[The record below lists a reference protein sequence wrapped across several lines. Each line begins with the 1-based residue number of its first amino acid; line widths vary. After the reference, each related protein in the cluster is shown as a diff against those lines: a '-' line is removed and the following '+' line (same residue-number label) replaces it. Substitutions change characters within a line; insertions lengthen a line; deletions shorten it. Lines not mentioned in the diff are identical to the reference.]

1 MLQSD
6 FRGKRFEEKEER
18 FYSPYLSLRSGP
30 GGASFH
36 DNKSFTTAIKL
47 SLENILFVNVGNFD
61 FGAYAEVQ
69 CAVETDTEVSFFGVL
84 LRCKLT
90 DLKFKFIALFSGNR
104 IMLFL
109 QLSNGFFQKPM
120 GNRPLSMLQ
129 IVLIHFLEYAHM

>member
-90 DLKFKFIALFSGNR
+90 DLKFKFIALFPATALCCFYSLAMDSSKSPWE
-104 IMLFL
+104 IDLFRCYRL
-109 QLSNGFFQKPM
+109 
-120 GNRPLSMLQ
+120 
-129 IVLIHFLEYAHM
+129 Y